1 MSGIQHTYETLM
13 EKRRKLLSAAATAN
27 SIALNNDNKYQ
38 DLSSKLAAKIADVQ
52 MIREQIEFMKRPR
65 LVASLGAW
73 RDLWAELELYETQA
87 QKLSADVNLALHE
100 FKKQTRI
107 TATVLAEIRDIDV
120 LVNRYG
126 KLLWLP

>member
-13 EKRRKLLSAAATAN
+13 EKRRKLLSAATTAN

-73 RDLWAELELYETQA
+73 RDLWAELELYETQTK
-87 QKLSADVNLALHE
+87 KLSADVNLALHE
-100 FKKQTRI
+100 FKNQTRI

>member
-13 EKRRKLLSAAATAN
+13 EKRRKLLSAATTAN

>member
-73 RDLWAELELYETQA
+73 RDLWAELELYETQTK
-87 QKLSADVNLALHE
+87 KLSADVNLALHE
-100 FKKQTRI
+100 FKNQTRI